1 MATAACRL
9 GSVCRVA
16 ESQDRW
22 SLEEVRSALGW
33 EGRETTVY
41 RKSSNH
47 ATKRVEPDNVGS
59 PPADM
64 PCGLKPCG
72 SFRQSLVHPRWAALR
87 IVGTVGLFVALGG
100 CAAKSAEEPRR
111 SIPQPTPRQT
121 ANHDAGHSRTPSS
134 AAVVRTTSQPVERPP
149 ALPAPRVSIDAV
161 RVTEP
166 AVADEF
172 NNIFALGDLYLA
184 GWPTEAGL
192 KAMAARG
199 VQRVVSLKTADE
211 VTFARHYDPRAAAAR
226 LGIEWIEL
234 PVHPETYGLAEVAA
248 FVATLETSKGPLLVH
263 CGSAS
268 TSAMVWSGYLASRG
282 GMTFDEIMA
291 AARSA
296 GLLEGPMTE
305 AAERVVRQLQATSE
319 TRAGAPADPRPDK

>member
-22 SLEEVRSALGW
+22 SLEESRSALGW

-41 RKSSNH
+41 RQSSNR

-59 PPADM
+59 GPADM
-64 PCGLKPCG
+64 PCRLKPVG
-72 SFRQSLVHPRWAALR
+72 FVRQSLDRPRCAALCAAIR
-87 IVGTVGLFVALGG
+87 VVGTVGLFVALGG
-100 CAAKSAEEPRR
+100 CAAKSAGEPRR

-121 ANHDAGHSRTPSS
+121 ANDDAVRSRTPGP
-134 AAVVRTTSQPVERPP
+134 AAAARATSTSVEKPP
-149 ALPAPRVSIDAV
+149 ALPARRASIDAV

-166 AVADEF
+166 AIADEF

-199 VQRVVSLKTADE
+199 VQRVISLKTADE
-211 VTFARHYDPRAAAAR
+211 VTFARHYDPRAAAAQ

-268 TSAMVWSGYLASRG
+268 TSAMVWSGSLASRG

-296 GLLEGPMTE
+296 GLLDGPMTE
-305 AAERVVRQLQATSE
+305 AAERVVRQLQATS
-319 TRAGAPADPRPDK
+319 AP